1 MVADIQY
8 SLFKT
13 DTAKDSNITIIDC
26 FKLWRRGAEIIFT
39 LIPASHSQKKSMQ
52 NKNVKLRLCS
62 QV

>member
-26 FKLWRRGAEIIFT
+26 FKLWRREG
-39 LIPASHSQKKSMQ
+39 
-52 NKNVKLRLCS
+52 
-62 QV
+62 